1 MMTDAWCAHD
11 TPHVM
16 MSLLTNGGGPSE
28 TDPGHDWGVYS
39 DNTSAMTRRPGLT
52 RPEFVLMSDV
62 E

>member
-1 MMTDAWCAHD
+1 
-11 TPHVM
+11 M

-39 DNTSAMTRRPGLT
+39 DNTSAMTRRLGLT